1 MIDHRRESRRLS
13 RTVGTDHQNHAP
25 AQHDEFLDLL
35 RHPQIVELGE
45 LRCDKAQNHGDI
57 AALME
62 HVDAKPA
69 EADLRDGKVDLQFPS
84 KLFELAL
91 VHEFECSLPNHFRRQ
106 LHLIDRQD
114 LAVDLDHHRR
124 ECGEEEVRSLLIHHQ
139 LEEWF
144 DVHVS
149 AVGAPRLAN

>member
-1 MIDHRRESRRLS
+1 MRCGIHVAMIDHRRESRRLS

-91 VHEFECSLPNHFRRQ
+91 VHEAVSN
-106 LHLIDRQD
+106 
-114 LAVDLDHHRR
+114 LADQND
-124 ECGEEEVRSLLIHHQ
+124 VRILTKR
-139 LEEWF
+139 
-144 DVHVS
+144 
-149 AVGAPRLAN
+149 GT